1 MSSIKYTKE
10 KDWRGFTR
18 TVGAEPDNK
27 LYSIYFW
34 TVLICRALLCAL
46 IHTIFVSVKHLALK
60 LKSRYNN
67 GNE

>member
-1 MSSIKYTKE
+1 MLGIKYTKE

-18 TVGAEPDNK
+18 TVGAEPNSR

-34 TVLICRALLCAL
+34 TVIISRALLCAL
-46 IHTIFVSVKHLALK
+46 IHTIFVCAKHVALK
-60 LKSRYNN
+60 LKNRYNN